1 LIAFL
6 TLSIAEAKAP
16 STQITTEITDLN
28 KSTNSVLV
36 AILQVPAVV
45 IKKPVVITGNC
56 EQYRLLVA
64 QYDWNVDIAMAI
76 MNAESECSTTVV
88 NDNPATKDYSIGLFQ
103 INLFGNN
110 AKSRPSEE
118 ALKDPATNIAFAYK
132 LYKSSG
138 FQSQWGVCRKKV
150 NCG

>member
-1 LIAFL
+1 MIAFL

-36 AILQVPAVV
+36 AIPQVPSVP
-45 IKKPVVITGNC
+45 KTRYLTGNC
-56 EQYRLLVA
+56 ESYRSLA
-64 QYDWNVDIAMAI
+64 EQYDWNIDIAMAV
-76 MNAESECSTTVV
+76 MKAESDCRTTVV
-88 NDNPATKDYSIGLFQ
+88 NDNPATGDYSIGLFQ